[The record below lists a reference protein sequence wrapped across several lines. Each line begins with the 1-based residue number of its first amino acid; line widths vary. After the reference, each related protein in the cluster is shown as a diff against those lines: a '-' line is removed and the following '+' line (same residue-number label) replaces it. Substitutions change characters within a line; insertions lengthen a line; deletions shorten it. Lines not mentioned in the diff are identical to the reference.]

1 MSGAWVMFTL
11 VVISSVPVIS
21 VYVWYRLAKY
31 SFSYIRFFLALLA
44 GAAAVFPALLLQGL
58 MDLQVPLGGRM
69 GLFYDF
75 FVRIAFTEESCRLLI
90 MFFFFWM
97 SGRITKDSPGLDPSW
112 GEVKKG
118 AATGL
123 VAGLGFSIL
132 ESAAY
137 AASSSN
143 PGVILLRA
151 VTAAPLHGA
160 CGSRVGMCA
169 VTFRS
174 NPFQSVMRLLTAV
187 AIHGIYNFMILLPG
201 LPSIAA
207 ILIALSA
214 FASSVLIVKGSWTAE
229 KPTDDD

>member
-1 MSGAWVMFTL
+1 MFTL
-11 VVISSVPVIS
+11 IVLSSLPVIA
-21 VYVWYRLAKY
+21 VYVWYRVARY
-31 SFSYIRFFLALLA
+31 PFSYIRFFLAMLA
-44 GAAAVFPALLLQGL
+44 GAACVFPALLLQGL

-75 FVRIAFTEESCRLLI
+75 FVRIAFTEEACRLIIL
-90 MFFFFWM
+90 FFFFWM
-97 SGRITKDSPGLDPSW
+97 SGRVAKDSPWPDPSW
-112 GEVKKG
+112 GDVKKG

-123 VAGLGFSIL
+123 VAGLGFAII
-132 ESAAY
+132 ESAYY
-137 AASSSN
+137 AANSADPSLL
-143 PGVILLRA
+143 ILRS

-169 VTFRS
+169 LTFSS

-187 AIHGIYNFMILLPG
+187 AIHGIYNFMIILPG

-214 FASSVLIVKGSWTAE
+214 FASSVLIVKGSWAAE